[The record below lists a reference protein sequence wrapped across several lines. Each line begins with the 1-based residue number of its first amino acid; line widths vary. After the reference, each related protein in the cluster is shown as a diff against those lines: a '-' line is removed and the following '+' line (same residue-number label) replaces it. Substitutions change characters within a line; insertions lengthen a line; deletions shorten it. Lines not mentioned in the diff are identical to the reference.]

1 MQLGGSV
8 ESMSVAVAM
17 IVSMLVKINQSS
29 IEKRLFDNVASVAV
43 DADTLCLVKTLWLSV
58 VHNSICASVSER
70 LPSLLQPPSVTE
82 MCAAVNA
89 VMTKYQ
95 LFA

>member
-1 MQLGGSV
+1 M

-17 IVSMLVKINQSS
+17 IVAMLVKINQSS

-43 DADTLCLVKTLWLSV
+43 NAETLCLVKTLWLSV

-70 LPSLLQPPSVTE
+70 LSSLLQPPSVTE
-82 MCAAVNA
+82 VSAAVIV
-89 VMTKYQ
+89 VMAKYQ

>member
-17 IVSMLVKINQSS
+17 IVAMLVKINQSS

-58 VHNSICASVSER
+58 VHNSICASVCER
-70 LPSLLQPPSVTE
+70 YSSFLQPPPVTE
-82 MCAAVNA
+82 MSSAVNA
-89 VMTKYQ
+89 VIAKYQ